1 MSKEVYVEFFS
12 DEALENVMCLLQ
24 YKPGRIIYLGH
35 KSTMLTRKME
45 SLTDFAKLKSPET
58 ELEFKEVPRDNLEK
72 CIDAI
77 NDIVER
83 FPDAYYE
90 LTGGG
95 EMLLIAFGFVSAS
108 KNLKTLR
115 IDPYTG
121 LEVDML
127 PGSKPT
133 QHHDNLRITVKEN
146 IILHGGT
153 LTRQTGNYST
163 WSFTDEFKE
172 DIRQIWDI
180 ARRIQHKWNRYCSV
194 IEDVIKAN
202 PCDESGYYTLPK
214 SSLGEAVWL
223 IDSLEKIDMIR
234 DYGQDTKRVHFRFKS
249 DSIKHIVT
257 KTGNILEL
265 HVYEV
270 ASRNPKIFTDEIIGA
285 MIDWNGD
292 KTEDEKIEY
301 KNQYEKYMNATY
313 DTINEIDVILMRSC
327 VPIFIS
333 CKSGKASSNSLH
345 ELETVTKRFGGKYA
359 CKALAMAMPCD
370 SSSSGTSFFKQ
381 RAKEMH
387 IWVIDNI
394 YNLTDEELLEK
405 LIRLRN

>member
-1 MSKEVYVEFFS
+1 
-12 DEALENVMCLLQ
+12 
-24 YKPGRIIYLGH
+24 
-35 KSTMLTRKME
+35 
-45 SLTDFAKLKSPET
+45 
-58 ELEFKEVPRDNLEK
+58 
-72 CIDAI
+72 
-77 NDIVER
+77 
-83 FPDAYYE
+83 
-90 LTGGG
+90 
-95 EMLLIAFGFVSAS
+95 
-108 KNLKTLR
+108 
-115 IDPYTG
+115 
-121 LEVDML
+121 
-127 PGSKPT
+127 
-133 QHHDNLRITVKEN
+133 
-146 IILHGGT
+146 
-153 LTRQTGNYST
+153 
-163 WSFTDEFKE
+163 
-172 DIRQIWDI
+172 
-180 ARRIQHKWNRYCSV
+180 
-194 IEDVIKAN
+194 
-202 PCDESGYYTLPK
+202 
-214 SSLGEAVWL
+214 
-223 IDSLEKIDMIR
+223 MIR

-394 YNLTDEELLEK
+394 YNLTDEEVLEK